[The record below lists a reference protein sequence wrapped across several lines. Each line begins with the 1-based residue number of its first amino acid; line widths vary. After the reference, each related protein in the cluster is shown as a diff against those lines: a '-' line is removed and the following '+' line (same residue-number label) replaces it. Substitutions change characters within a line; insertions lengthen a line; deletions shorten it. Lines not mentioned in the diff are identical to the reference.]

1 LEPTLSNN
9 LGAIIKQ
16 RRISLSLTLRALAAR
31 SGVSTSYLGRTE
43 KGERFPSAH
52 VLQKIAKPLGFEEDE
67 LFTLAGY
74 LSPQSTMIA
83 RKDSTY
89 GSKRLDP
96 YVASVLA
103 SQPVEVQRTV
113 IGLLTILKSV
123 AKGYQCNVEFAE
135 YAHRRYPE
143 LDEDLIT
150 MIEDILKHPPNT

>member
-1 LEPTLSNN
+1 MEPTLSNN

-16 RRISLSLTLRALAAR
+16 RRISLTLRALAAR
-31 SGVSTSYLGRTE
+31 SGVSTSHLGRME

-89 GSKRLDP
+89 GSKQLDP

-103 SQPVEVQRTV
+103 SQPVEVQRAV
-113 IGLLTILKSV
+113 IALLTILKSA
-123 AKGYQCNVEFAE
+123 AKSYQCNVEFAE
-135 YAHRRYPE
+135 YAHRRYPK

>member
-1 LEPTLSNN
+1 MEPTLSNN

-52 VLQKIAKPLGFEEDE
+52 VLQKIAKPLSFEEDE

-83 RKDSTY
+83 WKDSTY

-150 MIEDILKHPPNT
+150 MIEDILKHPPNS